1 MASATYYLTGTAR
14 YAKVREN
21 QLDVKYKKWS
31 IDLNPDDESYQLFL
45 DSGSRLKVKEDEEG
59 NKWITFNRKK
69 EMVKRDGE
77 VVEFGPPVVAWGV
90 DEPGD
95 FNGHIGN
102 GSKVTVKVEVYDSAA
117 GKGTRLEGVR
127 IEELVEYNPGEVLTP
142 NDDVLPF

>member
-1 MASATYYLTGTAR
+1 MANSTYYFTGQCR
-14 YAKVREN
+14 YAKLREN
-21 QLDVKYKKWS
+21 QLDPKYNKWA

-69 EMVKRDGE
+69 EMVKRDGT
-77 VVEFGPPVVAWGV
+77 VVEFGPPAVAWRDG
-90 DEPGD
+90 EPDD
-95 FNGHIGN
+95 FNGNIGN

-117 GKGTRLEGVR
+117 GKGTRLEAVR
-127 IEELVEYNPGEVLTP
+127 VEELVEYNSGEVITP